1 MSFPV
6 NIHSRKGMRIKKNQG
21 IHQETSP
28 INPEILTYIQRV
40 QNDNEKAKILSQTK
54 NSMPIQVERIITN
67 KLMNANG
74 APGLS
79 EDMTYDKDK
88 RFAAKKGLLFLL
100 NNLSNGTFCPDI
112 EEYFSKMKEA
122 KMEEFKHKSKL
133 IDSNQRSGDDGSD
146 GKKKSASRKK
156 NREPTIKRILNNLGN
171 DIQNTPVPEAKKNY
185 FRKNV
190 NKDMGGEELGIK
202 KYENDYDAE
211 DLINL
216 YDKKEIKDNT
226 FQINYNKEKLFKM
239 KLRNETK
246 NTEK

>member
-1 MSFPV
+1 MSFPA
-6 NIHSRKGMRIKKNQG
+6 NIHTRKGMKSKKNQG
-21 IHQETSP
+21 IHQDTSP
-28 INPEILTYIQRV
+28 INPEILTYIQKV

-74 APGLS
+74 ITGLN

-88 RFAAKKGLLFLL
+88 RFAAKKGLLYLL

-146 GKKKSASRKK
+146 GKKRGAMRKK

-171 DIQNTPVPEAKKNY
+171 EIQNNPTTETKKNY

-190 NKDMGGEELGIK
+190 DNDAGGEDLGIK

-239 KLRNETK
+239 KLKNENK
-246 NTEK
+246 NNEK